1 MPFFPLDPS
10 FGLCVPFLLPSCP
23 LPHLS
28 PQGYPAGG
36 QAGKDT
42 LQLVL
47 LVLGAQAGQVCLVA
61 VQAPWIAG
69 ALGLVLLSLFPL
81 QSGHRGVE
89 AELGS
94 QERCSPAAI
103 EREAVRVAEALP
115 RGTIP
120 GGVGAASEGPS
131 SLEAQGRDSRWSVPC
146 QESRDMSPAA
156 PSLLPSM
163 PGSPSAK
170 GR

>member
-10 FGLCVPFLLPSCP
+10 FGFLCVPFLLLPSCP

-28 PQGYPAGG
+28 SQRYPAGG

-47 LVLGAQAGQVCLVA
+47 LVLRAQAGQVCLVA

-69 ALGLVLLSLFPL
+69 ALGLVFLSLFPL

-89 AELGS
+89 A
-94 QERCSPAAI
+94 
-103 EREAVRVAEALP
+103 
-115 RGTIP
+115 
-120 GGVGAASEGPS
+120 
-131 SLEAQGRDSRWSVPC
+131 
-146 QESRDMSPAA
+146 
-156 PSLLPSM
+156 
-163 PGSPSAK
+163 
-170 GR
+170 